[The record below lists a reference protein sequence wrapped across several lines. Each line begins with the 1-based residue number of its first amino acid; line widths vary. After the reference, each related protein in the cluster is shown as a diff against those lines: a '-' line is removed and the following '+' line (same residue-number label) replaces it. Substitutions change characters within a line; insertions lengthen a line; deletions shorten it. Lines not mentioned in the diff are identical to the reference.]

1 MHCRVFF
8 VLMSTLLLFIG
19 EVSAQTLASHKIRP
33 RWIQKPPQPTNSTF
47 VYEVDRVVA
56 SSVNAA
62 KAASLNGMIANV
74 GLESGV
80 VVLSDYKTKTVDI
93 HRWNNGKIIDE
104 GIEHFEANSKIKG
117 QKVNMHLKTIAEYWV
132 RDKSG
137 EIHLSRLYAKS
148 LSVQE
153 PIFDDVMLTTK
164 YGARGFWRSMIFPG
178 WGQFHKGSNVK
189 GSLILG
195 GCAVLAGGIIFT
207 ENTRSDYAT
216 KMKQTH
222 DIHLIRS
229 YQNKRNHYA
238 MARNICIS
246 AAGAL
251 YLYNLIDAIAAV
263 GAERVV
269 VKKRKYKGDNIYSFA
284 PIVTNSGMPGLATS
298 INF

>member
-1 MHCRVFF
+1 MSCRVFF
-8 VLMSTLLLFIG
+8 VLMSALLLFTG
-19 EVSAQTLASHKIRP
+19 EVSAQISASHKIKP

-47 VYEVDRVVA
+47 VYEIDRVVA

-62 KAASLNGMIANV
+62 KVASLNGMISNA
-74 GLESGV
+74 GLENGV

-93 HRWNNGKIIDE
+93 HRWNNGKLVDE
-104 GIEHFEANSKIKG
+104 GIERFEANSKIKG
-117 QKVNMHLKTIAEYWV
+117 QNVNLHLKTIAEYWE

-148 LSVQE
+148 LSTRE
-153 PIFDDVMLTTK
+153 PVFDDVMLTTK
-164 YGARGFWRSMIFPG
+164 YGARGFWRSMIIPG

-195 GCAVLAGGIIFT
+195 GCAILAGGIIFT
-207 ENTRSDYAT
+207 EHTRADYVA
-216 KMKQTH
+216 KLKQTH
-222 DIHLIRS
+222 DIHLIQS

-238 MARNICIS
+238 MARNICIG

-263 GAERVV
+263 GAQRVV
-269 VKKRKYKGDNIYSFA
+269 VKKRKNQGDNIYSFA
-284 PIVTNSGMPGLATS
+284 PIVTKSGMSGLATS